1 MLAVKI
7 LVLLVIANGAPI
19 IANRLLGKRLNRPI
33 DGGLV
38 LKDGR
43 ALFGP
48 SKTVRGIAVSLLATM
63 IAATLMGFSLAIGAL
78 IGSCAMLGDLL
89 SSFVKRRLDVE
100 PSGRALGLDQIPE
113 SFIPALVLLPL
124 MELTAGDLI
133 IVVSS
138 FFILELLLSRILH
151 RIGVRER
158 PY

>member
-19 IANRLLGKRLNRPI
+19 IANRVLGKRLNQPI
-33 DGGLV
+33 DGGLI

-48 SKTVRGIAVSLLATM
+48 SKTVRGIAASLPATM
-63 IAATLMGFSLAIGAL
+63 IAANIMGFSLAIGAL
-78 IGSCAMLGDLL
+78 IGCCAMLGDLL
-89 SSFVKRRLDVE
+89 SSFIKRRLDVE

-113 SFIPALVLLPL
+113 SLLPMLALLPL
-124 MELTAGDLI
+124 MDLTAGDLI
-133 IVVSS
+133 IVVGS

>member
-1 MLAVKI
+1 M
-7 LVLLVIANGAPI
+7 
-19 IANRLLGKRLNRPI
+19 ANRALGKRLNQPI
-33 DGGLV
+33 DGGLI
-38 LKDGR
+38 LKDGH

-48 SKTVRGIAVSLLATM
+48 SKTVRGIAAAVLTTM
-63 IAATLMGFSLAIGAL
+63 IAAKMMGFSLAIGAL

-89 SSFVKRRLDVE
+89 SSFAKRRLDVE

-113 SFIPALVLLPL
+113 SLLPMLALLPL
-124 MELTAGDLI
+124 MDLTAGDLI
-133 IVVSS
+133 IVVGS

>member
-1 MLAVKI
+1 MLTVKI
-7 LVLLVIANGAPI
+7 LVLLVVANGAPI
-19 IANRLLGKRLNRPI
+19 IANKLLGKRLNRPI
-33 DGGLV
+33 DGGLI

-48 SKTVRGIAVSLLATM
+48 SKTVRGIAASLLATM
-63 IAATLMGFSLAIGAL
+63 IAAKMMGFSLAIGAL
-78 IGSCAMLGDLL
+78 IGSCAMLGDLV

-100 PSGRALGLDQIPE
+100 PSGKTLGVDQIPE
-113 SFIPALVLLPL
+113 ALIPVLVLLIPL
-124 MELTAGDLI
+124 DLTVGDI
-133 IVVSS
+133 IVIVGS

>member
-1 MLAVKI
+1 M
-7 LVLLVIANGAPI
+7 LLVIANGAPI
-19 IANRLLGKRLNRPI
+19 IANRVLGKRLNQPI

-48 SKTVRGIAVSLLATM
+48 TKTVRGIAASLLATT
-63 IAATLMGFSLAIGAL
+63 IAAKTMGFSLAIGAL

-113 SFIPALVLLPL
+113 SLIPMLVLLIPL
-124 MELTAGDLI
+124 DLTVGDLV
-133 IVVSS
+133 IVVGS
-138 FFILELLLSRILH
+138 FFVLELLLSRILH
-151 RIGVRER
+151 RIGVRDR